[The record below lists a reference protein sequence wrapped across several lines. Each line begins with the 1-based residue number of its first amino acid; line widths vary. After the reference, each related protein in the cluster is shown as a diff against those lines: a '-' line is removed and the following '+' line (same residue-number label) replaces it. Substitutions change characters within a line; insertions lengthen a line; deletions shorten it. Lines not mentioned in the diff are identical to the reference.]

1 MKFLK
6 LTMIAVIVSFIGHSA
21 YEAWAVDATAHIRA
35 YADQGRTAGYVTN
48 VGLTAVLDADGNYGI
63 TTDVR
68 YQLQRKVMVTPLT
81 STTVGVDTTVDQM
94 FTVSSGQTITIEEI
108 NLSAN
113 VELDEATD
121 SLHLQIVRY
130 SGTAKATMD
139 TIVVPIVVDNDSTN
153 VYADTIFTLTLVDSV
168 FTAGDIVYAQ
178 LLAPGGAISAGEA
191 VALTTKYRLD
201 E

>member
-6 LTMIAVIVSFIGHSA
+6 LTMIAVIVSVIGHSA
-21 YEAWAVDATAHIRA
+21 YVWATDATAHIRS
-35 YADQGRTAGYVTN
+35 YADQGRSAGYVVN

-63 TTDVR
+63 TTTNR
-68 YQLQRKVMVTPLT
+68 FQLQRKVMVVPLT
-81 STTVGVDTTVDQM
+81 STTAGVDTTVDQV
-94 FTVSSGQTITIEEI
+94 FTVASGQTITIEEI

-130 SGTAKATMD
+130 LGTAKATMD
-139 TIVVPIVVDNDSTN
+139 TIVAPVVVDNDSTN

-191 VALTTKYRLD
+191 VALNIKYRLD

>member
-1 MKFLK
+1 MKK
-6 LTMIAVIVSFIGHSA
+6 LVLLAIIAMALLMTSPLYAIDSTFHIRTYSDQGHSA
-21 YEAWAVDATAHIRA
+21 GYIVNQGLQAVF
-35 YADQGRTAGYVTN
+35 
-48 VGLTAVLDADGNYGI
+48 DADGNYGI
-63 TTDVR
+63 TTTNKF
-68 YQLQRKVMVTPLT
+68 QLQRKVIVTPLT
-81 STTVGVDTTVDQM
+81 STTAGVDTTVDQIL
-94 FTVSSGQTITIEEI
+94 TVPSGQTITIEEI

-139 TIVVPIVVDNDSTN
+139 TVVAPIVVDNDSTN

-168 FTAGDIVYAQ
+168 FTAGDILYAQ